1 MKARYPL
8 GSETT
13 AHIRTG
19 TLLGQRVLALESAG
33 GGLLSPHSVI
43 PISRTSSPYS
53 LTTAVS
59 ELTSNTAGTDTTKVN
74 QSLDTLSATLNQISP
89 QLGPAFDGLSRFSQ
103 SLNSRNEG
111 LAELL
116 RTAGDVTQILSQR
129 SQQVNVLI
137 LNANDLVAVLNEHRQ
152 AISGLLAHISAV
164 SRQLS
169 GLVADNEHDLA
180 PTLDKLN
187 SITQMLEKNR
197 DNIAKALPGLAKF
210 ELTQGEIIANGA
222 YYNALVP
229 NLFPPGQFLQPLL
242 DYFFGFRRGTDAGR
256 PPDNAGPRAE
266 FPFPSMAF
274 RSQEIFHHDGK
285 KKTLAISLAV
295 AQGAILCAGAAFLV
309 RETFFGPTTITAY
322 FSAATAIYP
331 GDAVRVVG
339 RQGRDDRLDQPGRHA
354 DETDTQ
360 SRSRRAHSRRRQG
373 SDRGSKPDR
382 GSLRAACPGL
392 PSRPRVTHACW
403 RGNPQRPDRGPR
415 GVGRGQSPTDA
426 SCNRFGAGR
435 RSTSR
440 RTRDLHFQVHRQR
453 FERPGRERR
462 QASTDARS
470 AIRCGKDFRRR
481 QREHRRHRQKLQTF
495 VTALRDSKNQIVLF
509 QNRLA
514 SVASVVNGSRSDLDA
529 ALRELSVA
537 VVDVQ
542 RFVEGNRNQLSEQI
556 RGLASVTQN
565 LVDHRKALENVLHV
579 TPNAIA
585 NYRKHLQPFIRRC
598 DGGSLHR
605 PTSRTRCGTSAA

>member
-1 MKARYPL
+1 MLKYRGSQLGRAGFIGFVLIVLLSAVGLQPDQLLQLATSLRYQALFSETGGLAVGNSVTRSGVKIGSVNGISLVNGDALVRFTIKARYPL

-266 FPFPSMAF
+266 FPFPVNG
-274 RSQEIFHHDGK
+274 IPK
-285 KKTLAISLAV
+285 
-295 AQGAILCAGAAFLV
+295 
-309 RETFFGPTTITAY
+309 
-322 FSAATAIYP
+322 P
-331 GDAVRVVG
+331 GD
-339 RQGRDDRLDQPGRHA
+339 
-354 DETDTQ
+354 
-360 SRSRRAHSRRRQG
+360 
-373 SDRGSKPDR
+373 
-382 GSLRAACPGL
+382 L
-392 PSRPRVTHACW
+392 PPR
-403 RGNPQRPDRGPR
+403 
-415 GVGRGQSPTDA
+415 
-426 SCNRFGAGR
+426 
-435 RSTSR
+435 
-440 RTRDLHFQVHRQR
+440 
-453 FERPGRERR
+453 
-462 QASTDARS
+462 
-470 AIRCGKDFRRR
+470 
-481 QREHRRHRQKLQTF
+481 
-495 VTALRDSKNQIVLF
+495 
-509 QNRLA
+509 
-514 SVASVVNGSRSDLDA
+514 
-529 ALRELSVA
+529 
-537 VVDVQ
+537 
-542 RFVEGNRNQLSEQI
+542 
-556 RGLASVTQN
+556 
-565 LVDHRKALENVLHV
+565 
-579 TPNAIA
+579 
-585 NYRKHLQPFIRRC
+585 
-598 DGGSLHR
+598 
-605 PTSRTRCGTSAA
+605 